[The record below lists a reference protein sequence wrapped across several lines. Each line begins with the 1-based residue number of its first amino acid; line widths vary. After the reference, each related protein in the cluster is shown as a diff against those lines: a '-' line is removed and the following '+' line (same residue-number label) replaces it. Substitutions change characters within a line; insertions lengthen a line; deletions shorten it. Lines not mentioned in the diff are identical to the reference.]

1 MNQLQTLEQE
11 VLEQGRE
18 WTRRRLEERLQEEAR
33 KIDPVCPL
41 SAQRLKKTRWRPL
54 TLKTVVGEVKIK
66 VQHGYDS
73 KSKSWICPARR
84 VWGLEEYQ
92 RVSPELEAR
101 CCYTATEVGSYE
113 RAAKMAKCWGTEI
126 SDDLVHGHVGQCG
139 LRGADLELPARKPI
153 SLEAEFSMV
162 VMMDGWLVRERG
174 PDWGVSQGQGKTE
187 RIKWHEVKSAVI
199 FRLEQQ
205 VETSGGRG
213 MLLEKFVVACPPLTD
228 PVDFGKAVQAEAM
241 RRGLGRAKK
250 VYVVID
256 GALVLWEVA
265 EDRFRDAIKT
275 LDFHHASEHLW
286 AVGHALYGEGTQE
299 AKNWL
304 EPLLHQLRHG
314 EELQVVR
321 CLEEILGQHKVTPS
335 VRETIR
341 KETAYFQKHRDHIHY
356 QKRAEEGAPI
366 GSGAVES
373 LCNQL
378 QKRFKVSGQFWRR
391 PGLTH
396 LLRVCVLFRN
406 KDDKYLW
413 N

>member
-1 MNQLQTLEQE
+1 
-11 VLEQGRE
+11 
-18 WTRRRLEERLQEEAR
+18 
-33 KIDPVCPL
+33 
-41 SAQRLKKTRWRPL
+41 
-54 TLKTVVGEVKIK
+54 
-66 VQHGYDS
+66 
-73 KSKSWICPARR
+73 
-84 VWGLEEYQ
+84 
-92 RVSPELEAR
+92 
-101 CCYTATEVGSYE
+101 
-113 RAAKMAKCWGTEI
+113 
-126 SDDLVHGHVGQCG
+126 
-139 LRGADLELPARKPI
+139 
-153 SLEAEFSMV
+153 LEAEFSMV

>member
-1 MNQLQTLEQE
+1 MNELRKLEQE

-18 WTRRRLEERLQEEAR
+18 WTRCRLEERLQEAAR
-33 KIDPVCPL
+33 KIDPICPQ
-41 SAQRLKKTRWRPL
+41 SGERLKKTRWRAL
-54 TLKTVVGEVKIK
+54 RLKTVVGEVKIQ
-66 VQHGYDS
+66 VQHGYS
-73 KSKSWICPARR
+73 STSGTWICPTRR
-84 VWGLEEYQ
+84 AWGLGEYQ

-101 CCYTATEVGSYE
+101 ACYTATEVGSYE
-113 RAAKMAKCWGTEI
+113 RAAKMAKCWGTQI
-126 SDDLVHGHVGQCG
+126 SDDLIHGHVKQSGQK
-139 LRGADLELPARKPI
+139 AVELELPAEKPPA
-153 SLEAEFSMV
+153 LEAEFSMV
-162 VMMDGWLVRERG
+162 IMMDGWLVRERG
-174 PDWGVSQGQGKTE
+174 IDWGASLRKRKAD
-187 RIKWHEVKSAVI
+187 RIQWHEIKSAVI

-205 VETSGGRG
+205 VKSSGGRG
-213 MLLEKFVVACPPLTD
+213 MLLEKFVVASPPLTD
-228 PVDFGKAVQAEAM
+228 PVDFGKAVQTEAL

-299 AKNWL
+299 AKKWV
-304 EPLLHQLRHG
+304 EPLLHKLRHG
-314 EELQVVR
+314 KELRVVG
-321 CLEEILGQHKVTPS
+321 CLEELLKHKKGKRA

-341 KETAYFQKHRDHIHY
+341 KEVNYFRKHRDHIHY
-356 QKRAEEGAPI
+356 QKRAQEGAPI

-373 LCNQL
+373 LCGQL
-378 QKRFKVSGQFWRR
+378 QRRFKVSGQFWRR

-396 LLRVCVLFRN
+396 LLRICVLFRN
-406 KDDKYLW
+406 KDEKHLW